1 MYAVWGKLGKE
12 RRMEFWPP
20 VEEARP
26 LVEEAQAL
34 MDGPVKTAIAAH
46 EEADSGGKLPDG
58 AASPERGE
66 LKREMHR
73 LGAKAGLYAP
83 HVSEPL
89 GGRGRGARGFLE
101 GLDVPARGGVLEGV
115 RRSAVDP
122 GLDDGPS
129 PMVEAAT
136 KRAVEE
142 FVKPLMRAEI
152 TTAFAVTEPEAGSD
166 ATNIQTLARRS
177 GDDWVITGH
186 KHLISNAPFAEV
198 VQVIARTED
207 GKFGVFLVPTG
218 TEGFTRGP
226 VQQTMLGDG
235 QTGELRFED
244 CRVPSDMTLGE
255 PSAGFGMPMRWIN
268 WTRARRAGMCVGLAR
283 HCLDRALAHARERRA
298 FGKPIGA
305 YEQVAVPIS
314 DAYRRTY
321 AGRAACDRLLTEIDA
336 TGDPWERPDA
346 TTQANFSAIKLIAE
360 ECLLE
365 ASDVALQVFGG
376 LGLLRSTGIELIFR
390 VARNLRIP
398 AGTTEMQNRT
408 IARSLGLLATGEEA
422 DQSLA

>member
-1 MYAVWGKLGKE
+1 
-12 RRMEFWPP
+12 MEFWPP

-26 LVEEAQAL
+26 LVDEARVL
-34 MDGPVKTAIAAH
+34 MDGPVKATIAAY
-46 EEADSGGKLPDG
+46 EEASGGGLPG
-58 AASPERGE
+58 GEASPKRGE

-73 LGAKAGLYAP
+73 LGAQAGVYAP
-83 HVSEPL
+83 HVSEAL
-89 GGRGRGARGFLE
+89 GGRGASLRASMYLQEEVFLRGF
-101 GLDVPARGGVLEGV
+101 GGQQWILGWT
-115 RRSAVDP
+115 
-122 GLDDGPS
+122 DGPS

-136 KRAVEE
+136 ERAVEE

-152 TTAFAVTEPEAGSD
+152 TTAFALTEPEAGSD
-166 ATNIQTLARRS
+166 ATNLQTVARRS
-177 GDDWVITGH
+177 GGDWVVTGH

-198 VQVIARTED
+198 VQVVARTED
-207 GKFGVFLVPTG
+207 GKFGVFLVPAETP
-218 TEGFTRGP
+218 GFTRGP

-235 QTGELRFED
+235 QTGELRFKD

-255 PSAGFGMPMRWIN
+255 ASPGFGMPMRWIN

-283 HCLDRALAHARERRA
+283 HCLDRALTHARDRRA
-298 FGKPIGA
+298 FGKPIGS

-314 DAYRRTY
+314 DAYRRMY
-321 AGRAACDRLLTEIDA
+321 AARAACDRLLAEIDA
-336 TGDPWERPDA
+336 SDPWERPDA

-408 IARSLGLLATGEEA
+408 IARSLGLLAIEEEA
-422 DQSLA
+422 D

>member
-89 GGRGRGARGFLE
+89 GGRGASLRASMYLHEEVYLRGF
-101 GLDVPARGGVLEGV
+101 GGQQWILGWT
-115 RRSAVDP
+115 
-122 GLDDGPS
+122 DGPS

-152 TTAFAVTEPEAGSD
+152 TTAFALTEPEAGSD

-422 DQSLA
+422 EQSLA